1 MLEMA
6 GKALAAQRAGGMG
19 SGTLSSEDV
28 PLLRGCGRERLALRH
43 AAINALGGADA
54 ISAWARW
61 CAMAKCNF
69 SSTETLKG
77 GKQVILSHC
86 KD

>member
-54 ISAWARW
+54 ISA
-61 CAMAKCNF
+61 
-69 SSTETLKG
+69 
-77 GKQVILSHC
+77 
-86 KD
+86 